1 LLPTPVIHAAAS
13 SLAELVSC
21 AILTPA
27 EVIKQNA
34 QMVSSSD
41 SSTNATIQTLRKF
54 QSNPLALWRGY
65 ASLAGRN
72 LPFTAM
78 QFPMFERLKQR
89 IKEYRDEKGLTRG
102 TIVESG
108 IITAFSAGSAGA
120 VAAVIT
126 TPVDVLKTRIMLSA
140 AEGESSEASSKSG
153 KSGANGKNGLVDA
166 LGESVKKS
174 RRGQKGTWQITQE
187 IVKEQGY
194 KGLWRGGALRAVW
207 TFVGAGLYLGA
218 YESGRV
224 YLAARRG
231 EHVDDADLM

>member
-1 LLPTPVIHAAAS
+1 
-13 SLAELVSC
+13 
-21 AILTPA
+21 
-27 EVIKQNA
+27 
-34 QMVSSSD
+34 
-41 SSTNATIQTLRKF
+41 
-54 QSNPLALWRGY
+54 
-65 ASLAGRN
+65 
-72 LPFTAM
+72 
-78 QFPMFERLKQR
+78 MFERLKQG

-126 TPVDVLKTRIMLSA
+126 TPVDVLKTRIMLNA
-140 AEGESSEASSKSG
+140 AEGESSEAPSKSG
-153 KSGANGKNGLVDA
+153 KSGTNGKNGLVDA

-174 RRGQKGTWQITQE
+174 RRGQKGTWQITQD

-194 KGLWRGGALRAVW
+194 NGLWRGGALRAIW

-231 EHVDDADLM
+231 EHVDEADLM